1 MAFHRA
7 LGWHEIHQQGVREG
21 GGGCEAGHRSRPRH
35 HGSPVARRGSPA
47 GRASPALRT
56 ARLSRRDQRGG
67 GDRAG
72 MPVAAAGCSPPW
84 RTLRARTPPP
94 CSRSVLIRQ
103 PGYSTRSDPSR
114 GSRAPTLAAMEGRE
128 LALASA
134 TVDLHASVLMSPLQ
148 WKMTGSN
155 KGREGEVTRT
165 IVKHRREP
173 ARARLSGNEVQF
185 RFLRA

>member
-1 MAFHRA
+1 
-7 LGWHEIHQQGVREG
+7 
-21 GGGCEAGHRSRPRH
+21 
-35 HGSPVARRGSPA
+35 
-47 GRASPALRT
+47 LRT

-155 KGREGEVTRT
+155 KGRRGDPNHCEAP
-165 IVKHRREP
+165 K
-173 ARARLSGNEVQF
+173 RAS
-185 RFLRA
+185 